1 MPLLC
6 CFSSLYLANMR
17 RTVGIILGPLLFI
30 LIQVLTPASEV
41 LTSEIISV
49 IALAA
54 WMITWWISEA
64 VPIPVTALL
73 PIVVLP
79 LLGIFTVTE
88 ATAPYASPII
98 FLFMG
103 GFMIALG
110 LEKHNLH
117 LRLALGL
124 LKITGTSGNGII
136 LGFML
141 ATALLSMWI
150 SNTATAVM
158 MLPLATS
165 VVALLSKQPDFV
177 VTEKKFAISLML
189 CIAYSANIGGTMT
202 LIGTPPNV
210 VMAGYLRQLLHID
223 VGFAEWML
231 IGIPTGLIL
240 LTCTYFLLTRVLFV
254 NQLKT
259 IDGSAQMITSELNKL
274 GKISSA
280 EKLVLA
286 IFALTTFGWI
296 FKQQINGFFG
306 GNILTDHITA
316 MIGGI
321 LMFSTP
327 ISLKKQEFLMNWED
341 TSRLP
346 WGILLLFGGGM
357 SLANGLAE
365 VGIIDLIGA
374 FVSAQ
379 SGLQII
385 VLTAIVTALVL
396 ILTEFMSNVALVT
409 ILIPVIIGIS
419 QGLDINPMI
428 LVVPATLASSCA
440 FMMPISTPP
449 NAIVFSSGHIKMRD
463 MLKAGFALN
472 IISIIVLT
480 LVCNY
485 LVPMLL

>member
-1 MPLLC
+1 
-6 CFSSLYLANMR
+6 MR

-30 LIQVLTPASEV
+30 FIQVLTPTSEV

-117 LRLALGL
+117 LRLALNL

-165 VVALLSKQPDFV
+165 VVALLSKRSDFA
-177 VTEKKFAISLML
+177 VTENKFAISLML

-210 VMAGYLRQLLHID
+210 VMAGYLRQLLHIK

-240 LTCTYFLLTRVLFV
+240 LTCMYFLLTKVLFT

-274 GKISSA
+274 GKISKA

-296 FKQQINGFFG
+296 FKQQINVLFG
-306 GNILTDHITA
+306 GHLLTDHITA

-327 ISLKKQEFLMNWED
+327 IDLKRKEFLMNWED

-357 SLANGLAE
+357 ALANGLAE
-365 VGIIDLIGA
+365 VGIIDLIGK

-385 VLTAIVTALVL
+385 ALTAIVTALVL

-419 QGLDINPMI
+419 QGLDINPLI

-463 MLKAGFALN
+463 MLKAGLLLN
-472 IISIIVLT
+472 IISIFILT

-485 LVPMLL
+485 LVPMIL